1 MDQNLYNR
9 LYPHQVEGVKFMWNN
24 IHCKGVNGGMLSD
37 DMGLGKTI
45 QGKIHTFSQ
54 DLKDELLIKNIFSI
68 RLHLGI
74 GRHGGGRTVYH
85 YRTQFSRC

>member
-45 QGKIHTFSQ
+45 QGTISLNYFYV
-54 DLKDELLIKNIFSI
+54 LIKN
-68 RLHLGI
+68 LL
-74 GRHGGGRTVYH
+74 
-85 YRTQFSRC
+85 

>member
-45 QGKIHTFSQ
+45 QGKISILFILKRDTSSQ
-54 DLKDELLIKNIFSI
+54 CLFGPNSVRGL
-68 RLHLGI
+68 
-74 GRHGGGRTVYH
+74 
-85 YRTQFSRC
+85 

>member
-45 QGKIHTFSQ
+45 QGKISFS
-54 DLKDELLIKNIFSI
+54 
-68 RLHLGI
+68 
-74 GRHGGGRTVYH
+74 
-85 YRTQFSRC
+85 